1 MARVQILPD
10 GTIPVDADGLT
21 YGLTAGTFDVFLSN
35 QGEGAL
41 RANLSWEDGDFT
53 SVFIP
58 PQAHRPAVD
67 IPNGG
72 LIVLDSNEVIQIV
85 VTRTGTASA
94 DLTVTGRKSHTTT
107 ASVGNDFVAIGGGIR

>member
-21 YGLTAGTFDVFLSN
+21 YGVTAGTFDVFISN

-41 RANLSWEDGDFT
+41 RTNLSWTDGDFT

-58 PQAHRPAVD
+58 PQAHRPRVD

-72 LIVLDSNEVIQIV
+72 LIVLDGNEVIQIV
-85 VTRTGTASA
+85 VTRVGTTSA
-94 DLTVTGRKSHTTT
+94 DLTVTGRKAHTTA
-107 ASVGNDFVAIGGGIR
+107 ASAGNDFVAIGGGLR